1 MTTDLSDEMKHVEA
15 VLYTTGRYTTIQE
28 ISEACGLNNE
38 STVKIA
44 INNLKEHYE
53 KGSSSLE
60 IQEHEGRFK
69 LNTQKK
75 YGFIA
80 SKLSGEAEFDGP
92 TIKTLAVIA
101 YKSPIVQSEIIKIRG
116 NKSYD
121 HISQLKEDGLISS
134 ERSGRSRM
142 LKLTTKFFE
151 YFDVAEKEVKD
162 TFSNL
167 EEGVRK
173 NVAWKMGTTPEHL
186 EKTEIAVE
194 EKKVKDSEENVQEE
208 IISEEKLEEE
218 NKSIDEIPIE
228 KPENVV
234 YDDNGKVIGILG
246 D

>member
-1 MTTDLSDEMKHVEA
+1 VTTDLSDEMKHVEA
-15 VLYTTGRYTTIQE
+15 VLYTTGRYTTVEE
-28 ISEACGLNNE
+28 ISEACGLNDE
-38 STVKIA
+38 SAVKSA
-44 INNLKEHYE
+44 INNLKSYYE
-53 KGSSSLE
+53 LGSSSLE

-69 LNTQKK
+69 LNTKKK

-101 YKSPIVQSEIIKIRG
+101 YKSPIIQSEIIKIRG

-121 HISQLKEDGLISS
+121 HISQLKGDGLISS

-151 YFDVAEKEVKD
+151 YFDVAEKEVEEKF
-162 TFSNL
+162 TNL
-167 EEGVRK
+167 EDGIRQ

-194 EKKVKDSEENVQEE
+194 EKKTKDSEEITEPE
-208 IISEEKLEEE
+208 SDAISEEE
-218 NKSIDEIPIE
+218 NSPKND
-228 KPENVV
+228 ENVV
-234 YDDNGKVIGILG
+234 YDDNGKAIGVLG